1 MSQPESE
8 SDTDRELLEPITA
21 QLLQP
26 TIRLILALVVL
37 GVLMALL
44 TRVPGTDRVIF
55 DPDITVAIVLFS
67 AIVLIMFGALLNY
80 ATVVGKTLSSHFPDF
95 AEFERIVQLV
105 ALFVVIVAA
114 HRVFWWLPYFRENPA
129 HYDLLFLILGLTVG
143 GWLGYLLYINVDDF
157 SEMFT
162 EHIVTEERATTAGG
176 NSARDEIE
184 TKTDGLLDGSSDVFR
199 TSGGTDTP
207 VSPHG
212 DTTPTDAP
220 VESDES
226 KVDTCSDCGVY
237 LPDGAQVCH
246 ECGNEL

>member
-8 SDTDRELLEPITA
+8 SDTDREVLGPITA

-80 ATVVGKTLSSHFPDF
+80 ATVVGQTLSSHFPDF
-95 AEFERIVQLV
+95 TEFERIVQLV

-162 EHIVTEERATTAGG
+162 EHIVTEERTATIRTT
-176 NSARDEIE
+176 STPDEPRAE
-184 TKTDGLLDGSSDVFR
+184 SRGMPDGRSDEFR
-199 TSGGTDTP
+199 TSGGSNTIIQCTN
-207 VSPHG
+207 
-212 DTTPTDAP
+212 
-220 VESDES
+220 
-226 KVDTCSDCGVY
+226 CGAS
-237 LPDGAQVCH
+237 LPDGTQICD
-246 ECGNEL
+246 ECGSELT